1 MATQHE
7 TRPVVTA
14 SSDTA
19 IERAGAR
26 GKNDARVPSKA
37 NRWGKSN
44 NLSWMARSMT
54 DDGAEV
60 LRFYARVLR
69 GEEMETIVDKDGT
82 PHQVPASL
90 AIRAQCGERLLDRAV
105 GKAPLTIVHESDSD
119 NPLGELTLE
128 ALTAIRQALATP
140 APIVTIDIP
149 PTT

>member
-1 MATQHE
+1 MATKEH
-7 TRPVVTA
+7 
-14 SSDTA
+14 A
-19 IERAGAR
+19 IERAPIR
-26 GKNDARVPSKA
+26 DKNDARVATKA

-69 GEEMETIVDKDGT
+69 GEETETVVDKDGV
-82 PHQVPASL
+82 PHEVPASL
-90 AIRAQCGERLLDRAV
+90 AIRIQCGDRLLDRAV
-105 GKAPLTIVHESDSD
+105 GKAPLTVVHESDNE

-128 ALTAIRQALATP
+128 ALAAIRLALATP

-149 PTT
+149 PATH